1 MTTLDIRQKISSR
14 IKEMPD
20 SKMMLLSVLY
30 YVNEITKN
38 PFQEQFDI
46 LYKLQDNWDGYGAPP
61 ISSLAINNCKTI
73 TQQLPQSVYDS
84 IEILPTEYGGVQ
96 LKRKLN
102 DGGIVSCDFGD
113 ETMSYYV
120 EHPNMK
126 PQFFSFIDYNDK
138 NIRTLTNFLSA

>member
-1 MTTLDIRQKISSR
+1 MTTLDIRQKISSQ

-61 ISSLAINNCKTI
+61 ISGLAITNCKNI
-73 TQQLPQSVYDS
+73 TQQLPMSVYDS

-138 NIRTLTNFLSA
+138 NIRTLTNYLSA